1 MASAEARAGY
11 AVNHCFAQD
20 FMMPRA
26 VSEKMEPDFTTS
38 DSTDSDMKWWLHVK
52 TNMSDTDFTCQHLNT
67 LESKLDVFN
76 VNIGSD
82 QSVKNFDAALEQQW
96 NVYAK
101 CMKKTNDTRT
111 PKIEAVLNND
121 MYITHKMKNEDEFWY
136 SDDDVTSFLV
146 SEQYKSV
153 SSDLEPHWLGAEKT
167 RPWWQSTGKDDLAS
181 LVAKKPFEYI
191 ENCDLLEPNTK
202 PFRKIPNLSQRDID
216 SEKSLVLP
224 LNQKS
229 EIYTSTTLTSGCSF
243 QDSDKTSSRSSE
255 SKDSYSSKNKDSYM
269 NSESTA
275 KAELLKALCR
285 SQTRA
290 REAEKA
296 AQEACDEKEHIVSLF
311 FKQASQLFAY
321 KQWLHVL
328 QLENLCLQLRNKNQ
342 PSLNNLFPYDAGK
355 HHRKSRRK
363 TKDRRRGIGEC
374 VFAFAIGLALAGAG
388 LLLGWTF
395 GCMFP
400 SF

>member
-11 AVNHCFAQD
+11 AVKHCFAHD

-52 TNMSDTDFTCQHLNT
+52 TNMSGGDTDFTCQHLNT

-111 PKIEAVLNND
+111 AKIEAALNND

-167 RPWWQSTGKDDLAS
+167 RPWWRSTGKDDLAS

-191 ENCDLLEPNTK
+191 ENCDLPEPNTK
-202 PFRKIPNLSQRDID
+202 PFRKIPNLPPRDID
-216 SEKSLVLP
+216 NDKSLVLP

-243 QDSDKTSSRSSE
+243 QDSDKTSSR
-255 SKDSYSSKNKDSYM
+255 
-269 NSESTA
+269 
-275 KAELLKALCR
+275 
-285 SQTRA
+285 
-290 REAEKA
+290 
-296 AQEACDEKEHIVSLF
+296 
-311 FKQASQLFAY
+311 
-321 KQWLHVL
+321 
-328 QLENLCLQLRNKNQ
+328 
-342 PSLNNLFPYDAGK
+342 
-355 HHRKSRRK
+355 
-363 TKDRRRGIGEC
+363 
-374 VFAFAIGLALAGAG
+374 
-388 LLLGWTF
+388 
-395 GCMFP
+395 
-400 SF
+400 